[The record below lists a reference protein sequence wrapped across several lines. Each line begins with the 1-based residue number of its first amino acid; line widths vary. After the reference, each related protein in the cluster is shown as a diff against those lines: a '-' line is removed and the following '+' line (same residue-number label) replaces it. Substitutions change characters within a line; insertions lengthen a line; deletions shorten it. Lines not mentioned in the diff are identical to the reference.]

1 MNPTQQKIFRILQ
14 AKGRV
19 TSTDISAVLR
29 VTVNTAGRNLRSM
42 AEMGYIH
49 VAAQDNSNSRLSSNI
64 YAIGFKDEET
74 RTATQLRQQR
84 QNEARKAFTKRNT
97 YDPDAPIMP
106 NTGWVSTIHSKDYVM
121 QHGEHI
127 KFMERFQ
134 PHADHAAAWLFNKPK
149 VELLGA
155 RYDLVQA

>member
-1 MNPTQQKIFRILQ
+1 MNPTQQKILRILQ

-49 VAAQDNSNSRLSSNI
+49 VVAQDNSTSKMPLNI
-64 YAIGFKDEET
+64 YALGFGDEET

-84 QNEARKAFTKRNT
+84 QNEARKSFTKRNT
-97 YDPDAPIMP
+97 YDPAAPIMP

-127 KFMERFQ
+127 KFMARFQ
-134 PHADHAAAWLFNKPK
+134 PHADVASEWLFNPPK